1 MLDSQVKLF
10 ELPTGAFLHEEE
22 IMMQKQAREEW
33 AEATEEQ
40 KQKKIKKLNE
50 RINEEAAKAV
60 KYNDEHEIKR
70 VRHVNEK
77 YLNYKNKISI
87 FESTLTRSFGIKKN
101 EETLDIINVTKD
113 KYINVFQDL
122 ITNGFDYNGK
132 HYIYFTSSAGQ
143 IRKQK
148 AIFVNEEK
156 YLDVRPKLMCGLT
169 EDEINKHGGI
179 NINKFL
185 AYKALV
191 SSATDPWKEVFG
203 FDFDID
209 RCIVVDDFETEI
221 KCKVT
226 FIDYE
231 TYEINPGVEKEIP
244 IPHTDGCGMILPEIS
259 NKNFMIRLP
268 WVKGLMTPVPFRRF
282 IEENHCSPIIK
293 DIWGKEWNI
302 EEDNIKIIFTKSQV
316 KLNKSYYESWEDYKK
331 KFKEY
336 DCEAGILNIEEDKIK
351 NAQINYQML
360 QTLYDA
366 SDEEIKELC
375 RIPNKK
381 IRDIT
386 SSLENALGFFKV
398 NLNEEKENKS
408 YYQKALR
415 IYPELINDPATR
427 QDLRD
432 FKNSRVKKYKAGKL
446 DVQGKFTFILPDT
459 YAWCEYLFLHIE
471 QPLGLLKNNEVYCRL
486 FPNAKELDCL
496 RSPHLYIDHAIR
508 DNMCGKKYRNHRLDE
523 WYCTDGLYTS
533 TYDPIS
539 KILMF
544 DCDGDRALVLAQ
556 KNIIEMAKRVTKG
569 VYPLYYEMKKAEAE
583 EINPHNIFKGLYN
596 AFEYNKVGRFSNN
609 ITRIWNS
616 GEITEEGLKVIMWLC
631 MEDNFSIDAAKTL
644 FMPTRPKEVDRI
656 IKSFISGK
664 KVPYFFQYAKDK
676 ELKDVADITNS
687 IVNRIGNN
695 IIDKKHMFKPIG
707 KLGKP
712 DYRMMLKNIDDN
724 YCNEEINTTFQEWNK
739 KWGQKVKFDE
749 DNTEHNNISAIAEE
763 IRRKLAIIEPDTDK
777 VVTSL
782 VDYFYNKH
790 DKRKKKLLWYVYGEE
805 LYNNL
810 SKNAPTEPIC
820 HCCGARVS
828 GNIIGGKCRSCR
840 NEDSKVGQRTF
851 KCVDCGTDCIVPSTN
866 RRACRCT
873 ECQDKARKI
882 QYITANNRRIG

>member
-33 AEATEEQ
+33 AEATKEQ
-40 KQKKIKKLNE
+40 KKKKIKKLNE

-70 VRHVNEK
+70 IRHVNEK

-113 KYINVFQDL
+113 KYINVFKDL
-122 ITNGFDYNGK
+122 ITNGFNFNGK

-143 IRKQK
+143 IRKEK
-148 AIFVNEEK
+148 AVFVSEEK
-156 YLDVRPKLMCGLT
+156 YLKFRPKLMCGLT
-169 EDEINKHGGI
+169 EDEINRHGGI

-191 SSATDPWKEVFG
+191 SSATDLWEDVFG
-203 FDFDID
+203 FEFDID
-209 RCIVVDDFETEI
+209 HCIVVDDFETEI
-221 KCKVT
+221 KSKVS

-231 TYEINPGVEKEIP
+231 TYEMNPGVEKEIP

-259 NKNFMIRLP
+259 DKNFMIRLP
-268 WVKGLMTPVPFRRF
+268 WVKGLMTPVPFKRF

-293 DIWGKEWNI
+293 DIWGKEWNVI
-302 EEDNIKIIFTKSQV
+302 EDNIKVIFSKSQM
-316 KLNKSYYESWEDYKK
+316 KLNKNYYTSWEDYKK
-331 KFKEY
+331 NFKEY
-336 DCEAGILNIEEDKIK
+336 GCEAAILNKEEDKIK
-351 NAQINYQML
+351 NARINYQML

-366 SDEEIKELC
+366 TDEEVQELC

-381 IRDIT
+381 IKEIT
-386 SSLENALGFFKV
+386 SSLENALEFFKV
-398 NLNEEKENKS
+398 NLNNEKENKS
-408 YYQKALR
+408 FYQKALK

-427 QDLRD
+427 DDLRD
-432 FKNSRVKKYKAGKL
+432 LKNSRVKKYKAGKL

-459 YAWCEYLFLHIE
+459 YAWCERLFLNIE

-486 FPNAKELDCL
+486 FSNAKELDCL
-496 RSPHLYIDHAIR
+496 RSPHLYIEHAIR
-508 DNMCGKKYRNHRLDE
+508 NNMCGKKYRNYHLDE

-544 DCDGDRALVLAQ
+544 DCDGDKALVIAQ
-556 KNIIEMAKRVTKG
+556 KNLIEMAKRVTKD
-569 VYPLYYEMKKAEAE
+569 VYPLYYEMKKAAAE
-583 EINPHNIFKGLYN
+583 EINSQNIFKGLYN
-596 AFEYNKVGRFSNN
+596 AFEYNKVGKISND
-609 ITRIWNS
+609 ITRIWDSDN
-616 GEITEEGLKVIMWLC
+616 ITEESIKVIMWLC
-631 MEDNFSIDAAKTL
+631 MEVNFSVDAAKTL
-644 FMPTRPKEVDRI
+644 FMPTRPYDVDRI
-656 IKSFISGK
+656 IKSFISRK
-664 KVPYFFQYAKDK
+664 KVPYFFQYAKGK
-676 ELKDVADITNS
+676 KPEDVANISNS

-695 IIDKKHMFKPIG
+695 IIDNKHMFKPIG
-707 KLGKP
+707 KLEKP
-712 DYRMMLKNIDDN
+712 DYRMMLNDINDD
-724 YCNEEINTTFQEWNK
+724 YCNEEINTFFQKWNK
-739 KWGQKVKFDE
+739 EWGLKVRFDE
-749 DNTEHNNISAIAEE
+749 DNTERNNISTIAEE
-763 IRRKLAIIEPDTDK
+763 IRKKLAIIEPDTNK

-782 VDYFYNKH
+782 VNYYYRNPNTK
-790 DKRKKKLLWYVYGEE
+790 KKKLLWYVYGEE

-810 SKNAPTEPIC
+810 SKNAPTEQIC

-828 GNIIGGKCRSCR
+828 GNIIGGKCRNCR

-866 RRACRCT
+866 RRACRCH

-882 QYITANNRRIG
+882 QYITANNKRVG